1 MVWSFSEK
9 SKVAFVYFS
18 KRSTDRKEGEKL
30 SSLEPKVIFFATSN
44 ILQFKFVARISIIR
58 DGRYEDSA

>member
-30 SSLEPKVIFFATSN
+30 SSLEPKVILFCWFKYFA
-44 ILQFKFVARISIIR
+44 I
-58 DGRYEDSA
+58 